1 MLQWRG
7 MRLLLTIL
15 LALGTPA
22 YAQSGEDLFRKGQYA
37 EAAAEIERLPAAGRS
52 ASTLNVLGMSHHFV
66 GRFKEAQA
74 AYENAI
80 KVEPDSAA
88 PRNNLGALFYSQQ
101 MFADADR
108 EFRRAAERNAENS
121 TITSNL
127 HWARYARDNARS
139 ARERA
144 IEVLPGRP
152 RLLEPSDNPRGDFL
166 AIVSLMPPAL
176 VRQVESHVLRAD
188 IFMVRK
194 SFDDAIAEYKK
205 AVALDRYD
213 ASTINRL
220 GIAYHN
226 LQKHRDSEQQYREV
240 LRLRPN
246 HIDAMNNL
254 AVLDYIRGDYEGALR
269 RYRTALKLKPDSVTV
284 MRNMGACLFALERW
298 DEAVAIYQQAL
309 VLRPDL
315 FDPQPSGAGAQI
327 QMNQQ
332 QGAMINFYLA
342 KIFALRG
349 EADTAFSFLMKAVDY
364 GFEDVKMLKEEQ
376 AFKSLVADERFDRL
390 FKMIAARKSENG

>member
-1 MLQWRG
+1 MK
-7 MRLLLTIL
+7 LLLPVL
-15 LALGTPA
+15 LALGVPV
-22 YAQSGEDLFRKGQYA
+22 YAQTGEELFQKGQYA
-37 EAAAEIERLPAAGRS
+37 EAAAEFERQPANLRS
-52 ASTLNVLGMSHHFV
+52 AASSNVVGMSYHLL

-74 AYENAI
+74 AYEQAI
-80 KVEPDSAA
+80 KTEPDLAA

-101 MFADADR
+101 LFSDADR

-127 HWARYARDNARS
+127 HWARYARDNVRS

-144 IEVLPGRP
+144 IEVIPGRP
-152 RLLEPSDNPRGDFL
+152 RLLEPTDNPRGDFL
-166 AIVSLMPPAL
+166 AVISLMPQAVL
-176 VRQVESHVLRAD
+176 RQVESLVLRAD

-194 SFDDAIAEYKK
+194 GFDDAVIEYKK
-205 AVALDRYD
+205 AIALDRYD
-213 ASTINRL
+213 ASVINRL

-226 LQKHRDSEQQYREV
+226 LQKYRDSEQQYREV

-254 AVLDYIRGDYEGALR
+254 AVIDYIRADYESALR
-269 RYRTALKLKPDSVTV
+269 RYRTALKLKPDSATI

-315 FDPQPSGAGAQI
+315 FDPQPSGAGTQI
-327 QMNQQ
+327 QMHQQ
-332 QGAMINFYLA
+332 QSARINFYLG
-342 KIFALRG
+342 KVFALRG
-349 EADTAFSFLMKAVDY
+349 DTDSAFSFLMKAVDA
-364 GFEDVKMLKEEQ
+364 GFDNVKMLKEEE
-376 AFKSLVADERFDRL
+376 AFKGLAADERFERL
-390 FKMIAARKSENG
+390 LKTMAERKPGDD

>member
-1 MLQWRG
+1 

-15 LALGTPA
+15 LALGTSA

-37 EAAAEIERLPAAGRS
+37 EAAAEIERQPAAGKS
-52 ASTLNVLGMSHHFV
+52 ASTLNILGMSHHFV
-66 GRFKEAQA
+66 GRFKEAQT

-80 KVEPDSAA
+80 KVEPDLAA

-269 RYRTALKLKPDSVTV
+269 RYRTALRLKPDSVTV

-298 DEAVAIYQQAL
+298 DEAVAVYQQAL

-349 EADTAFSFLMKAVDY
+349 EPDTAFSFLMKAVDY